1 MDYRLNPMKPTQFSY
16 DRSCLVGAFGR
27 GDFEKEQ
34 MYMAATGAQ
43 PILYSMQ
50 EGPSL
55 FGRQHQ

>member
-1 MDYRLNPMKPTQFSY
+1 MTEAAP
-16 DRSCLVGAFGR
+16 LVAAT
-27 GDFEKEQ
+27 DKEQ